1 VGAVVVLKVMEVCV
15 PLEVVLGETLLN
27 LLEDDF
33 VLGSMASSQ
42 AALQED
48 VVWVGWNW
56 LQNL

>member
-1 VGAVVVLKVMEVCV
+1 MVLKVMEVCV

>member
-1 VGAVVVLKVMEVCV
+1 VVLEVLEVCV
-15 PLEVVLGETLLN
+15 PLEVVLGETLLS

-42 AALQED
+42 AALHED
-48 VVWVGWNW
+48 VVWVGRNL